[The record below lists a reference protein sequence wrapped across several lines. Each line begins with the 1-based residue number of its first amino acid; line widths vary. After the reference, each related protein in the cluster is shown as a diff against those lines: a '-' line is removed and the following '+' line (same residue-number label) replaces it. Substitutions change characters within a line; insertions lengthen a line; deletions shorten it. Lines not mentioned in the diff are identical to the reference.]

1 MNCARPP
8 GRECDTWRAMQTARG
23 GVLAAVTAF
32 VLWGLL
38 PLFWKALDF
47 LPPLVIVAQRTLWSL
62 VLLWIIILWRRRGRE
77 VLAGLANRRDALWN
91 GIAALLLGTN
101 WLLYVWA
108 TLNDRIIE
116 GALGYYLNPF
126 FNILFGM
133 WWFGER
139 YNRTQYTAI
148 GLALCGVALQV
159 PAVRGFPWVALVLA
173 VTFSLYGVV
182 RKRAAAGALTGLTME
197 TTLLAPLALALLAVR
212 VADPVEAFGGSWAN
226 VWLVAAAGAAT
237 VAPLWCF
244 GHAART
250 IRLSTLGI
258 LQFIGPT
265 LQFLIGWQL
274 YGEPM
279 GALRLASFGLIW
291 AAVALYALDAWCRG
305 GRDAHATRPAPPPGV
320 RGSG

>member
-1 MNCARPP
+1 M
-8 GRECDTWRAMQTARG
+8 
-23 GVLAAVTAF
+23 AAITAF
-32 VLWGLL
+32 GLWGLL

-47 LPPLVIVAQRTLWSL
+47 LPPLVIVAQRTLWAL
-62 VLLWIIILWRRRGRE
+62 VLLWIIILWSRRGRE
-77 VLAGLANRRDALWN
+77 VLAGLANGRDALWN
-91 GIAALLLGTN
+91 LAAALLLGTN

-108 TLNDRIIE
+108 TLNDRIVE

-159 PAVRGFPWVALVLA
+159 PAVQAFPWVAVVLA

-182 RKRAAAGALTGLTME
+182 RKRGTAGALAGLTME
-197 TTLLAPLALALLAVR
+197 TTLLAPVALVLLGVL
-212 VADPVEAFGGSWAN
+212 VASPVDAFGGSWGN
-226 VWLVAAAGAAT
+226 LWLVAAAGAAT

-265 LQFLIGWQL
+265 LQFVIGWQL

-279 GALRLASFGLIW
+279 GGLRLASFGLIW
-291 AAVALYALDAWCRG
+291 AAVALYAWNAWRL
-305 GRDAHATRPAPPPGV
+305 GR
-320 RGSG
+320 SGEMC

>member
-1 MNCARPP
+1 
-8 GRECDTWRAMQTARG
+8 
-23 GVLAAVTAF
+23 LAAVTAF
-32 VLWGLL
+32 GLWGLL

-47 LPPLVIVAQRTLWSL
+47 LSPLVIVAQRTLWAL
-62 VLLWIIILWRRRGRE
+62 VLLWVIILWRRRGRE
-77 VLAGLANRRDALWN
+77 VVAGLANRRDALWN
-91 GIAALLLGTN
+91 MMAALLLGTN

-108 TLNDRIIE
+108 TLNDRIVE

-139 YNRTQYTAI
+139 YSRTQYVAI
-148 GLALCGVALQV
+148 VLALCGVALQV
-159 PAVRGFPWVALVLA
+159 PAVEGFPWVALVLA

-182 RKRAAAGALTGLTME
+182 RKRASVGALTGLTME
-197 TTLLAPLALALLAVR
+197 ATLLAPVAVVLLFLQ
-212 VADPVEAFGGSWAN
+212 VARPVEAFGGDWSN
-226 VWLVAAAGAAT
+226 LWLVAAAGAAT

-244 GHAART
+244 AHAART

-265 LQFLIGWQL
+265 LQFVIGWQL

-291 AAVALYALDAWCRG
+291 AAVILYGMNAWRRG
-305 GRDAHATRPAPPPGV
+305 GETAV
-320 RGSG
+320 

>member
-1 MNCARPP
+1 MHS
-8 GRECDTWRAMQTARG
+8 GRG
-23 GVLAAVTAF
+23 GVLAAIAAF
-32 VLWGLL
+32 GLWGML

-47 LPPLVIVAQRTLWSL
+47 LPPLVIVAQRTLWAL
-62 VLLWIIILWRRRGRE
+62 VLLWVIIVWRRHGRE
-77 VLAGLANRRDALWN
+77 VVAGLARGRDVFWN
-91 GIAALLLGTN
+91 LTAALLLGTN

-108 TLNDRIIE
+108 TLNERIIE

-133 WWFGER
+133 LWFGER
-139 YNRTQYTAI
+139 QNATQRVAI

-159 PAVRGFPWVALVLA
+159 PAVDGVPWVALVLA

-182 RKRAAAGALTGLTME
+182 RKRAATGALVGLTME
-197 TTLLAPLALALLAVR
+197 TTLLAPLAVVMLAMLVTT
-212 VADPVEAFGGSWAN
+212 PVEAFGGSWGN
-226 VWLVAAAGAAT
+226 LWLVAAAGAAT

-244 GHAART
+244 GYAART

-265 LQFLIGWQL
+265 LQFFIGWQW

-291 AAVALYALDAWCRG
+291 GAVALYAMDAWRL
-305 GRDAHATRPAPPPGV
+305 GRAAR
-320 RGSG
+320 